1 MGVALRT
8 PLLGATQPHCHQHKT
23 THARLINS
31 FPRAAAWLLAI
42 GLVEM
47 CAHAQVN
54 VLTAHNDTA
63 RTGQNLNETI
73 LTPSNVNP
81 TQFGKLFSHSVNGN
95 IFAQPLYVSQVP
107 MTSPTGASNGVH
119 NIVIVAPTGNYL
131 YGSPESYLGD
141 SVYAFD
147 ADTNGGQNANPLW
160 SVSLLTAPVPAA
172 GQYPYEFGVVGTPVI
187 DPSTNTMYL
196 VDAEML
202 NSVFVHRLHALNI
215 TNGAERPG
223 SPVVIAGS
231 VPGTGSGSV
240 NGTLAFNDVYHV
252 QRSALLLQNHVLYI
266 AFASTNDEG
275 PWHGWLFSYNSANL
289 QQIDVFCTTPNATG
303 GGIWMGGSGLAGEIN
318 NPAKPYGR
326 MFFATGNGSFGI
338 GAPTVTGQPYSN
350 PNNAYGM
357 SVLDL
362 DLTGGMFT
370 VEDQFAPF
378 NQAVLSSGDADLGSG
393 GPVLLP
399 SQTLSSGKT
408 LNPLIE
414 IGKTGTIYML
424 DRDNNNDG
432 SNNPATEYSPAGLG
446 GFNAGADHIEQR
458 LQTPVVA
465 GAVNGWGAGVWG
477 TEAYWNGNIYSGGT
491 DPTLKSSVSAYSF
504 VNGVL
509 SSTPT
514 SQSPDTYSYP
524 GPTPTISANGNTNAI
539 VWTLNHN
546 GSAILEAYD
555 ATNLANLLYTSNQ
568 NPTRDGAGGGE
579 EYIVPTVANGK
590 VYVGAF
596 GTMSVFGLLAGEPST
611 PAPVITPG
619 SSTFATSVTVT
630 ITDAIAG
637 ATIYY
642 TTNGT
647 VPTTSSAVY
656 SNPLI
661 VSTNET
667 ITAIASAAG
676 YLQSAPSSAAYT
688 SSTSPANPV
697 FSLASGTYTGTQTLT
712 ITEPNAGTTVY
723 YTVDGAAPTTAS
735 LVYTGPLT
743 ISASQTVQAIAV
755 APGPL
760 ASSVTSA
767 SYIIQPT
774 GTFNFSGG
782 FALAQ
787 GPIQFNGSTDLDD
800 FRLQLAS
807 GGLNQA
813 GSAFYATPVNIQ
825 QFTTTFTF
833 QLSNPAADG
842 ITFTIQNNGPTAL
855 GFSGGQLGYGSIPNS
870 VAIKF
875 DLYNNAGEGP
885 DSTGIYINGAMPTI
899 PAVNLSS
906 TGINLHSGDYFNTT
920 LTYDGANLTLTLT
933 DAITQVTWSHVWA
946 INIPATIGSNTA
958 YVGFTGGTG
967 GLSSSQKLTSWTY
980 IPGPPLPSY
989 AGGFTPGSM
998 TLNGGAAYSGTQLVL
1013 TDGNLNERRTAFFTS
1028 QVNVQQFVTNF
1039 QFQLTNANAD
1049 GFTFAIQG
1057 DGPTALGFS
1066 GGNLGYGSIPNSVAI
1081 KFDLYNN
1088 EGEGPD
1094 STGLYINGAIPTVPA
1109 IDLSSTGINLHS
1121 GDIFNAQLSY
1131 DGITLT
1137 VVITDTVTNATATQT
1152 YTVDIPG
1159 LIGTTTAYVGFTGG
1173 TGGQA
1178 AVQKILNWTY
1188 SPSVVPAPAFFAG
1201 FSTAQSQLTLNGGV
1215 ALNGTRLRLTDGNPN
1230 EARSAFYTSPVSV
1243 GKFATTFDL
1252 LLTNATANGFTF
1264 TIQGVGPTAVGGMG
1278 AWLGGGIPKS
1288 VALKFDLFNA
1298 AGEGPDSTGL
1308 YLNGAIPTVPAI
1320 NLSSTGINLHSGDI
1334 FNAHLV
1340 YDGAVLFV
1348 VITDR
1353 MTGASTMQ
1361 TYTVDIPSIVGG
1373 STAYVGFT
1381 GGTGAA
1387 TAIQDIL
1394 DWNYTA
1400 AGTN

>member
-1 MGVALRT
+1 MRTALPT
-8 PLLGATQPHCHQHKT
+8 PLLRAMESHSEKHKSRQT
-23 THARLINS
+23 RLIDG
-31 FPRAAAWLLAI
+31 FRRAAAWLLAI

-63 RTGQNLNETI
+63 RTGQNLNETV
-73 LTPSNVNP
+73 LTPSNVNS

-107 MTSPTGASNGVH
+107 MTSVTGASQGVH
-119 NIVIVAPTGNYL
+119 DIVIVATTGNFL

-141 SVYAFD
+141 TVYAFD

-160 SVSLLTAPVPAA
+160 SMSLLTAPVPNA
-172 GQYPYEFGVVGTPVI
+172 GQYPYQFGVVGTPVI
-187 DPSTNTMYL
+187 DPSTNTMYV
-196 VDAEML
+196 VDGAMM
-202 NSVFVHRLHALNI
+202 NSVYVHRLHALNI
-215 TNGAERPG
+215 SNGAERPG
-223 SPVVIAGS
+223 SPVVIKGS

-266 AFASTNDEG
+266 AFASINDEG
-275 PWHGWLFSYNSANL
+275 PWHGWLFSYNPATL

-303 GGIWMGGSGLAGEIN
+303 GGIWMGGSGLAGEVN

-338 GAPTVTGQPYSN
+338 GAPTITGQPYSN

-399 SQTLSSGKT
+399 SQTLASGKT
-408 LNPLIE
+408 LNSLIE

-432 SNNPATEYSPAGLG
+432 SNNAATEYSPAGLG
-446 GFNAGADHIEQR
+446 GFNAGADHIEQEV
-458 LQTPVVA
+458 QTPVLT

-504 VNGVL
+504 ANGVL
-509 SSTPT
+509 STTPT
-514 SQSPDTYSYP
+514 SHSPDTYSYP
-524 GPTPTISANGNTNAI
+524 GPTPSISANGNTNGI
-539 VWTLNHN
+539 LWTLNHN
-546 GSAILEAYD
+546 GVAILEAYD

-568 NPTRDGAGGGE
+568 NPTRDAAGAGE

-596 GTMSVFGLLAGEPST
+596 GSMNVYGLLGGESTT

-619 SSTFATSVTVT
+619 SSTFATSVTVS
-630 ITDAIAG
+630 ITDANAG
-637 ATIYY
+637 ATIFY

-647 VPTTSSAVY
+647 TPTTSSAIY
-656 SNPLI
+656 HGPLV

-676 YLQSAPSSAAYT
+676 FVQSAASSATYT
-688 SSTSPANPV
+688 SSTLPANPV
-697 FSLASGTYTGTQTLT
+697 FSLAAGTYTGTQTLA
-712 ITEPNAGTTVY
+712 ITESKAGTTIY
-723 YTVDGAAPTTAS
+723 YTVDGGAPTTSS

-743 ISASQTVQAIAV
+743 ISASQIVQAIAV
-755 APGPL
+755 APGPST
-760 ASSVTSA
+760 SSVTSA

-787 GPIQFNGSTDLDD
+787 GPIKFNGSTDLDD
-800 FRLQLAS
+800 FRLQLTS
-807 GGLNQA
+807 GGSNQA

-825 QFTTTFTF
+825 QFTTNFTF

-842 ITFTIQNNGPTAL
+842 ITFTIQNNGATAL
-855 GFSGGQLGYGSIPNS
+855 GASGGNLGYGGIPHS

-875 DLYNNAGEGP
+875 DLYSNAGEGP
-885 DSTGIYINGAMPTI
+885 DSTGIYVNGAMPSL

-920 LTYDGANLTLTLT
+920 LTYDGANLTLTLS
-933 DAITQVTWSHVWA
+933 DSITLATWSHVWT

-967 GLSSSQKLTSWTY
+967 SLSSSQKLTSWTY
-980 IPGPPLPSY
+980 VPGPPLPSY
-989 AGGFTPGSM
+989 AAGFTPGSM

-1013 TDGNLNERRTAFFTS
+1013 TDGNTNEARTAFFTS
-1028 QVNVQQFVTNF
+1028 QVNIQQFVTNF

-1049 GFTFAIQG
+1049 GFTFTIQG
-1057 DGPTALGFS
+1057 DGPTARGGS
-1066 GGNLGYGSIPNSVAI
+1066 GEWLACGLPKSMAV
-1081 KFDLYNN
+1081 KFDLYSNA
-1088 EGEGPD
+1088 GEGPD
-1094 STGLYINGAIPTVPA
+1094 STGIYANGAMPTVPA
-1109 IDLSSTGINLHS
+1109 VDLSSTGINLHS

-1131 DGITLT
+1131 DGVTLT

-1152 YTVDIPG
+1152 YTVDIPA

-1173 TGGQA
+1173 TGGQT

-1188 SPSVVPAPAFFAG
+1188 NPIVVSAPAFFAG
-1201 FSTAQSQLTLNGGV
+1201 FSGSQSQLTLNGGA
-1215 ALNGTRLRLTDGNPN
+1215 ALNGARLRLTDGNPN

-1243 GKFATTFDL
+1243 GKFATGFDL

-1288 VALKFDLFNA
+1288 VALKFDLFND

-1308 YLNGAIPTVPAI
+1308 YLNGAIPTAPAI